1 MRKRLIWMAPLAIL
15 GMVLV
20 VRRRMVERWER
31 MTPEE
36 REQFRQGVRGR
47 CCFGPSTSE
56 SKGS

>member
-1 MRKRLIWMAPLAIL
+1 MAPLAIL